1 MEIDRTIIVEGRD
14 DTAAVLRA
22 LSANTIET
30 HGFGISAATW
40 ALIGKAHRTTGI
52 IVFTDPD
59 HAGEQIRR
67 RILAEYPDA
76 GQAWLTRAEACRD
89 GDIGIENASPEA
101 IRKALEAFRTQ
112 GPGPAALFS
121 AEDLFEAGLAGGP
134 DSANLRE
141 ALGRTLGVGGGNSK
155 AFLRKL
161 NAFRITR
168 KEFNEALHA
177 LGNPGTQR

>member
-1 MEIDRTIIVEGRD
+1 MEIERTIIVEGRD

-22 LSANTIET
+22 VAGHTIET

-40 ALIGKAHRTTGI
+40 SLIHKAHQTPGL

-59 HAGEQIRR
+59 YAGEQIRR
-67 RILAEYPDA
+67 RILSQYPDA
-76 GQAWLTRAEACRD
+76 GQAWLPRADATRG

-101 IRKALEAFRTQ
+101 IREALAAFRTQ
-112 GPGPAALFS
+112 GPKAPPEFT
-121 AEDLFEAGLAGGP
+121 AEDLFAAGLAGGAGSS
-134 DSANLRE
+134 DLRE
-141 ALGRTLGVGGGNSK
+141 ALGRRLGIGGGNSK

-161 NAFRITR
+161 NAFHITR

-177 LGNPGTQR
+177 LGNP